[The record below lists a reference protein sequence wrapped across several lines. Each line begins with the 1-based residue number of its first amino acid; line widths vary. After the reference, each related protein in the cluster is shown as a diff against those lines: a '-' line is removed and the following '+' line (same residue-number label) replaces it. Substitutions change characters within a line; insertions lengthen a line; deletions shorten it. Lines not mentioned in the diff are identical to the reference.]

1 MNVNDVCDVKYI
13 TRYTNQY
20 TTRSHIAVMT
30 RKAPNDAGK
39 SSGKPN
45 LKYDKRLKRMP
56 MMTKKNNVAVRELN
70 DNINHKNVVVI

>member
-1 MNVNDVCDVKYI
+1 
-13 TRYTNQY
+13 
-20 TTRSHIAVMT
+20 MT